1 VSNREAFLFRTMDII
16 TKAEAKAAG
25 LKRYFTGLACKH
37 GHVAERLV
45 SNRGCYQCILEHS
58 QQPDVKT
65 KAAERYQQPTAKAKA
80 AERMVKYRQAN
91 AENIAAK
98 KADYRQANAEKLAA
112 KNKAYRQANRAELAA
127 KDAAYAKDNREKI
140 AVTMAKYYAANAER
154 FSARAAEYRKAN
166 PHILNALNAKRRAA
180 KLQATPSWA
189 DFEDIKVIYKQCAE
203 RTRLTGI
210 PHAVDH
216 VYPLI
221 SDDVCGLHVAAN
233 LQIITASENSR
244 KNNRMP
250 TPEQVPS
257 DLE

>member
-1 VSNREAFLFRTMDII
+1 MDII
-16 TKAEAKAAG
+16 TRQEAKAQG

-65 KAAERYQQPTAKAKA
+65 KAAERKKTPEAKA
-80 AERMVKYRQAN
+80 Q
-91 AENIAAK
+91 
-98 KADYRQANAEKLAA
+98 KADY
-112 KNKAYRQANRAELAA
+112 YQANRAERLAQN
-127 KDAAYAKDNREKI
+127 AAYAKANRAAILAQK
-140 AVTMAKYYAANAER
+140 AANYQVNRSEILAQI
-154 FSARAAEYRKAN
+154 AAYAKAN
-166 PHILNALNAKRRAA
+166 PHLINAKAAKRRAA
-180 KLQATPSWA
+180 KRQATPRWA

-221 SDDVCGLHVAAN
+221 SDEVCGLHVAAN
-233 LQIITASENSR
+233 LQILTAFENSS
-244 KNNRMP
+244 KHNRMP
-250 TPEQVPS
+250 APEQVPS
-257 DLE
+257 DLD